1 MINTEYKNDKF
12 SIITD
17 YEAFTN
23 SIEETLLISEL
34 GLGFDEKEITRSTLT
49 VITGHLTQLVKDHK
63 EIIKNHY
70 KSIGV
75 ITNDTGNCTDK

>member
-34 GLGFDEKEITRSTLT
+34 GHVKKGRIRSR
-49 VITGHLTQLVKDHK
+49 
-63 EIIKNHY
+63 
-70 KSIGV
+70 
-75 ITNDTGNCTDK
+75 